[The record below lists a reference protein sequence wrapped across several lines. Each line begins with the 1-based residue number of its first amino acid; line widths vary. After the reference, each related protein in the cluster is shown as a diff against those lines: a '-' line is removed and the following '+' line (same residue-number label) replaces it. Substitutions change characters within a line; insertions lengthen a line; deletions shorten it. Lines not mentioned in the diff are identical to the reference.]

1 MPLYN
6 EDDESIEDSGEDTVN
21 KDIVIDNDELSKD
34 LEQNQRYAKSQ
45 TQSDDMILHDMTTKW
60 VILLLLFVL

>member
-45 TQSDDMILHDMTTKW
+45 TQSDDMILHDMTTK
-60 VILLLLFVL
+60 